1 MLIIP
6 GHNNQHSQLRVVDGA
21 TTNYNA
27 PQIYR
32 SVSTSC
38 FSFTFIPNSFQNYS
52 IGRCFA
58 FCFTLTNQDVFR
70 IHFWCLQQSKIICLR
85 WGNLWNIATLCCILD
100 ASLTLF
106 SECAVSLLSLMFLT
120 QESSQLLSYTSVEVY
135 NVLSNFLLFA
145 RNVIKLFLLCNRIY
159 WGNSNVCKYPRKSAR
174 SHSDGQSTF
183 KHWLFRTCSKVFFFH
198 KSKIILSIGA
208 IKTFPLT
215 NTV

>member
-1 MLIIP
+1 MFTTIKDNLLKVGKFVEQTLHCVSIP
-6 GHNNQHSQLRVVDGA
+6 
-21 TTNYNA
+21 
-27 PQIYR
+27 
-32 SVSTSC
+32 
-38 FSFTFIPNSFQNYS
+38 
-52 IGRCFA
+52 
-58 FCFTLTNQDVFR
+58 
-70 IHFWCLQQSKIICLR
+70 
-85 WGNLWNIATLCCILD
+85 D

-183 KHWLFRTCSKVFFFH
+183 KH
-198 KSKIILSIGA
+198 
-208 IKTFPLT
+208 
-215 NTV
+215 

>member
-70 IHFWCLQQSKIICLR
+70 I
-85 WGNLWNIATLCCILD
+85 
-100 ASLTLF
+100 LF
-106 SECAVSLLSLMFLT
+106 LMFT
-120 QESSQLLSYTSVEVY
+120 TIKDNLLKVGKFVEHCYIVLYT
-135 NVLSNFLLFA
+135 
-145 RNVIKLFLLCNRIY
+145 
-159 WGNSNVCKYPRKSAR
+159 
-174 SHSDGQSTF
+174 
-183 KHWLFRTCSKVFFFH
+183 
-198 KSKIILSIGA
+198 
-208 IKTFPLT
+208 
-215 NTV
+215 